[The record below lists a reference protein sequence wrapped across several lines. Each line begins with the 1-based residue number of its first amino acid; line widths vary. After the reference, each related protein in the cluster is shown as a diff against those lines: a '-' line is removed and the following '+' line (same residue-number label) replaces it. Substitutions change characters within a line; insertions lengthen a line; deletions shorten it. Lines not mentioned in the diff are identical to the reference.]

1 MKWHAIIILLIL
13 LTACQTSSKKEPGA
27 IVDYRTGSEGLRIQ
41 FVPNLPPSTLYETE
55 DLNVMLDVYNV
66 GAEKVGGPGDRI
78 YLSGFDPRIVTG
90 IPSVGAQIPTIEGKS
105 QFNSQGDF
113 DRVSFDGVIARLQGD
128 MYPAPLLATTCY
140 QYKTVASNTVC
151 VDPDPFG
158 TGVRT
163 KVCTP
168 ANIGMGSQGGPIAVN
183 NIEVDARPGK
193 TAFRIHVSN
202 VGGGDVFKLS
212 SSTLARCNPYD
223 SRGLSYDELDYV
235 QLADVQVGGASIRQ
249 SCKPLDNGDI
259 ALRGGTGVV
268 YCEYGTSGNTAYVTP
283 ITVTLD
289 YGYRQQT
296 RKDVQIYKTG

>member
-1 MKWHAIIILLIL
+1 MKWYVIAMLLIL
-13 LTACQTSSKKEPGA
+13 LTACQTTKKQAGS
-27 IVDYRTGSEGLRIQ
+27 VFDYRTGSEGLQIQ

-66 GAEKVGGPGDRI
+66 GASKIGGSGDRI
-78 YLSGFDPRIVTG
+78 YLSGFDPRIITG
-90 IPSVGAQIPTIEGKS
+90 IPSTGMQIPSIEGKS
-105 QFNSQGDF
+105 QYNSQGDF
-113 DRVSFDGVIARLQGD
+113 DRVSFNGVISRLQGD
-128 MYPAPLLATTCY
+128 MYPAPLLATACY
-140 QYKTVASNTVC
+140 EYTTIASSTVC

-168 ANIGMGSQGGPIAVN
+168 TSLGMGSQGGPVAVS

-223 SRGLSYDELDYV
+223 SKGLSYDELDYV
-235 QLADVQVGGASIRQ
+235 QLADVQVGGTSIRQ

-259 ALRGGTGVV
+259 PLRSGSGTV
-268 YCEYGTSGNTAYVTP
+268 YCEYGTNGNNAYVTP
-283 ITVTLD
+283 ITVTLN
-289 YGYRQQT
+289 YAYRQQT
-296 RKDVQIYKTG
+296 RRDVQIYKTG

>member
-1 MKWHAIIILLIL
+1 MKWYLFVLLLVIL
-13 LTACQTSSKKEPGA
+13 TSCQSSKPQAGSL
-27 IVDYRTGSEGLRIQ
+27 IDYRTGSEGLRVQ
-41 FVPNLPPSTLYETE
+41 FVPNLPPTTLYETE
-55 DLNVMLDVYNV
+55 NLNAMLDIYNV
-66 GAEKVGGPGDRI
+66 GASAVGGPGDRI

-90 IPSVGAQIPTIEGKS
+90 IPSTGMQIPKIEGKS

-113 DRVSFDGVIARLQGD
+113 DRVSFDGTIARLQGD
-128 MYPAPLLATTCY
+128 MYPAPLLATACY
-140 QYKTVASNTVC
+140 EYSTVASNTVC

-168 ANIGMGSQGGPIAVN
+168 TNLGMGSQGGPVAVS

-223 SRGLSYDELDYV
+223 SKGLTYDELDYV
-235 QLADVQVGGASIRQ
+235 QLADVQVGGTSIRQ

-259 ALRGGTGVV
+259 ALRGGSGVV
-268 YCEYGTSGNTAYVTP
+268 YCEFGTAGNTAYVTP
-283 ITVTLD
+283 ITVTLK
-289 YGYRQQT
+289 YAYRQQT
-296 RKDVQIYKTG
+296 RTDVKIYKTG